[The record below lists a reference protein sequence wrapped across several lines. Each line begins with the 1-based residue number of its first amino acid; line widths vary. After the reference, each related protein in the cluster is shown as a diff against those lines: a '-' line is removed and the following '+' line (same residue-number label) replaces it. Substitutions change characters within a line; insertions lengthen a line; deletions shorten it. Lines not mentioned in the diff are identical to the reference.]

1 MAVGVVLGL
10 GCACS
15 ARKGEVEEERQE
27 EERSD
32 RGLVTGVALVPN
44 GEPRIRENVCVRA
57 CV

>member
-44 GEPRIRENVCVRA
+44 GEPT
-57 CV
+57 